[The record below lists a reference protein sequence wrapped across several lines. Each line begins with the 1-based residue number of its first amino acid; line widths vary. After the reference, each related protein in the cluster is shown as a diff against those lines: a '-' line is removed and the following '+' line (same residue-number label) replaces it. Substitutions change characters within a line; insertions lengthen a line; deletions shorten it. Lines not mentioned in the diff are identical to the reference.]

1 MQHGGAAVYHLDER
15 IFGITQA
22 ISDTPAIA
30 VEVIQVEAYTCN
42 LLQCVQHIIRHYRH
56 RLRSV
61 ELVIA
66 LFQLTRRIKSDKP
79 KVISQFLSFVVFARN
94 LESENR
100 LALNFQHRL
109 AAHCGQRH
117 ASQLSFF

>member
-1 MQHGGAAVYHLDER
+1 MQHGGTAVYHLDER
-15 IFGITQA
+15 LFGITQA
-22 ISDTPAIA
+22 ISNATAIT
-30 VEVIQVEAYTCN
+30 VEVVHVEAYSCN
-42 LLQCVQHIIRHYRH
+42 LLQCFQHIIRHYR
-56 RLRSV
+56 RWLRSV
-61 ELVIA
+61 ELVIT

-109 AAHCGQRH
+109 RVAIERLNLDAIPR
-117 ASQLSFF
+117 